1 MNTSK
6 RFLAFEKYSASIN
19 LNQNNLLKI
28 YFIEITVACANVVSG
43 KIILYSILNCW
54 GSCLI
59 KFHLFSDQLRTKRT
73 SPFVKQRNKQLII
86 LSHQ

>member
-28 YFIEITVACANVVSG
+28 YFIEITNGSMCKRSEWQNNPVLRLKLPGFLFNQ
-43 KIILYSILNCW
+43 ILTPVN
-54 GSCLI
+54 
-59 KFHLFSDQLRTKRT
+59 Q
-73 SPFVKQRNKQLII
+73 
-86 LSHQ
+86 